1 MVYKCVYT
9 DAALHNSLARFAAAL
24 IETAILRRPIKKE
37 YGSEIRPLAS
47 PHPKYPLCLGN
58 AWRCHRH
65 APDQLRRAHG
75 VIAALPVVP
84 LSCSAAKNSHRLVIE
99 HSIDRFGMPPG

>member
-1 MVYKCVYT
+1 MFILYG
-9 DAALHNSLARFAAAL
+9 LHPHLHF
-24 IETAILRRPIKKE
+24 EKE
-37 YGSEIRPLAS
+37 QGSEARHLVFPRQRP
-47 PHPKYPLCLGN
+47 PLRLGD
-58 AWRCHRH
+58 AGHCYCH
-65 APDQLRRAHG
+65 APSQLRRAYG

>member
-1 MVYKCVYT
+1 MVYRCVCT
-9 DAALHNSLARFAAAL
+9 DAALHNSLARFTAAL
-24 IETAILRRPIKKE
+24 IETVIPQRPIQKE
-37 YGSEIRPLAS
+37 YGSEIRPLAW
-47 PHPKYPLCLGN
+47 PHQKYPLCLGD
-58 AWRCHRH
+58 AGHCHRH
-65 APDQLRRAHG
+65 TPGQLCRAHG